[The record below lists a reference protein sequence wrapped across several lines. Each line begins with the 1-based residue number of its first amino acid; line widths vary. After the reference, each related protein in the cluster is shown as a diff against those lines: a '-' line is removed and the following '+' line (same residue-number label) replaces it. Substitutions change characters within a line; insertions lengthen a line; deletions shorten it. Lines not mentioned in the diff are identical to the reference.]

1 LWRLSIGALSVVKS
15 ELVQRISDQKLHL
28 YERDVARVVDAMLEE
43 IVAALAR
50 GDRVE
55 LRGFGVFSVKV
66 RQARTG
72 RNPRTGAM
80 VPVGQKAIPFFKS
93 GEVMRKCLNVGST
106 STESARALAEGPQS
120 FLAAGAVQPPS
131 ATSVPGITPSDGE
144 PAPSS

>member
-1 LWRLSIGALSVVKS
+1 VVKS

-66 RQARTG
+66 REARTG

-93 GEVMRKCLNVGST
+93 GEVMRKWLNAGST
-106 STESARALAEGPQS
+106 MIE
-120 FLAAGAVQPPS
+120 
-131 ATSVPGITPSDGE
+131 
-144 PAPSS
+144 

>member
-1 LWRLSIGALSVVKS
+1 MVKS
-15 ELVQRISDQKLHL
+15 QLVQRILDHKLHL

-50 GDRVE
+50 RDRVE

-66 RQARTG
+66 REARTG

-93 GEVMRKCLNVGST
+93 GEVMRKRLNAGSP
-106 STESARALAEGPQS
+106 SAESPRALAERPQR
-120 FLAAGAVQPPS
+120 FLAAGPVPKPSS
-131 ATSVPGITPSDGE
+131 ATSDPVPLSDCE

>member
-1 LWRLSIGALSVVKS
+1 MSMVKS
-15 ELVQRISDQKLHL
+15 ELVQRISDPKLHL

-55 LRGFGVFSVKV
+55 LRGFGIFSVKV

-80 VPVGQKAIPFFKS
+80 VTVGQKAIPFFKS
-93 GEVMRKCLNVGST
+93 GEVMRKRLNLGST
-106 STESARALAEGPQS
+106 SAESPCALAGRHQP
-120 FLAAGAVQPPS
+120 FLAAGPVPKPS
-131 ATSVPGITPSDGE
+131 TATSDPVILSDCE
-144 PAPSS
+144 AAPSS

>member
-1 LWRLSIGALSVVKS
+1 MVKS
-15 ELVQRISDQKLHL
+15 ELVQRIVGRRPHL

-43 IVAALAR
+43 ILAALAR

-80 VPVGQKAIPFFKS
+80 VPIGQKAIPFFKT
-93 GEVMRKCLNVGST
+93 GEVMRKSLNPPSP
-106 STESARALAEGPQS
+106 SAESPRALVERPQP
-120 FLAAGAVQPPS
+120 FLAAGAVPKPS
-131 ATSVPGITPSDGE
+131 STTSDPVTLSESEI
-144 PAPSS
+144 APSS

>member
-1 LWRLSIGALSVVKS
+1 MRPLIDPCVGAVVDRGMSMVKS
-15 ELVQRISDQKLHL
+15 ELVQRISDPKLHL

-55 LRGFGVFSVKV
+55 LRGFGIFSVKV

-80 VPVGQKAIPFFKS
+80 VTVGQDGDSRSK
-93 GEVMRKCLNVGST
+93 GH
-106 STESARALAEGPQS
+106 
-120 FLAAGAVQPPS
+120 
-131 ATSVPGITPSDGE
+131 SVL
-144 PAPSS
+144 